1 MKTIQFCIYA
11 VTILLLFGCQQNIA
25 QDQNA
30 GTQQPLGIAE
40 QARDPREKEFKNAEE
55 VAEHLVHLT
64 ERLPEVN
71 SATAVVLGDL
81 AVVGIDVKADL
92 DRSDVGVVKYEVA
105 EALSSDPHG
114 AYAFVTAD
122 PDINARLKE
131 MRKEI
136 NAGHPVGGIMNELAG
151 IVGRL
156 MPVIPGPEHRKSE
169 PEPTDANTERL
180 SEGQDQE
187 LENIQEEQGK
197 RNMDNETIGNQTGG
211 LGTPNGDGSEMH
223 RNTRRAQEKRKDNS
237 N

>member
-1 MKTIQFCIYA
+1 MKKIQFCIY
-11 VTILLLFGCQQNIA
+11 VMFILLLGACQTNMA
-25 QDQNA
+25 EDPNT

-40 QARDPREKEFKNAEE
+40 QARDPRVKETKSAEE

-71 SATAVVLGDL
+71 SATAVVIGDL

-105 EALSSDPHG
+105 EALSNDPHG

-131 MRKEI
+131 MQKEI
-136 NAGHPVGGIMNELAG
+136 NAGHPVSGIMNELAG

-156 MPVIPGPEHRKSE
+156 MPVIPGPEHRKAE

-180 SEGQDQE
+180 NEGQNQE
-187 LENIQEEQGK
+187 LEQIQEEQGK
-197 RNMDNETIGNQTGG
+197 RNMDNETIGNQEKQGASYNGG
-211 LGTPNGDGSEMH
+211 VN
-223 RNTRRAQEKRKDNS
+223 RNTPRAQQKRLENS